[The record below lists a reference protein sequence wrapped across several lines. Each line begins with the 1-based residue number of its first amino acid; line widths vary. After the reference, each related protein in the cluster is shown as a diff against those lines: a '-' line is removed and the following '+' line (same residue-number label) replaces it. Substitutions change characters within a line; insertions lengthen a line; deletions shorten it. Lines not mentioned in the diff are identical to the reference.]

1 MLACVGETYSF
12 NKSLRA
18 SATREVIMIYNNLY
32 SYNFYPY
39 VTIRV
44 RLYHH
49 ISIFLLFRWEI
60 CKTFSRW
67 GDFVISKKI
76 N

>member
-49 ISIFLLFRWEI
+49 ISIFLLFR
-60 CKTFSRW
+60 
-67 GDFVISKKI
+67 
-76 N
+76 